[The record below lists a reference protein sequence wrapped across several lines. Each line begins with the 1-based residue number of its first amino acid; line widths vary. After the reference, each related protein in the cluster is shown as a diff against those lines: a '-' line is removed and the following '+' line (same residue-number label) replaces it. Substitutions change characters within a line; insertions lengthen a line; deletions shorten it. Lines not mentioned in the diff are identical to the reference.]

1 MRVMPALATVCLYLA
16 FGGCSENAQPDSTN
30 SASSIGGVIGSLKH
44 LEKDIPQAKDTESE
58 AKAIHSLWSWIRQH
72 QKARIHPDR
81 GSDLSCVVVV
91 RELATGK
98 NVTADVGESKGP
110 MEADI
115 VFSIDV
121 DGKYQKIYEMRFIPR
136 DKNNVMLLFLE

>member
-1 MRVMPALATVCLYLA
+1 
-16 FGGCSENAQPDSTN
+16 
-30 SASSIGGVIGSLKH
+30 
-44 LEKDIPQAKDTESE
+44 
-58 AKAIHSLWSWIRQH
+58 
-72 QKARIHPDR
+72 
-81 GSDLSCVVVV
+81 
-91 RELATGK
+91 
-98 NVTADVGESKGP
+98 VGESKGP